1 MGEEDKQ
8 EQTNPEEKK
17 EEKTEE
23 KKEEPKPASPVV
35 LFVDLHCE
43 GCAKKI
49 KRSIFK
55 IKGVEEVTIE
65 MAKNEVTIKGVVE
78 GQAVCN
84 MITQRTKRRA
94 KVLSLSATAEGK
106 PVPEVVASEVAGL
119 NTVELT
125 VNMHCQACAE
135 QLKKRILKM
144 KGVRTA
150 ETELSSSKVTV
161 TGTMDADRLVD
172 YVYRHTK
179 KQAKIVPPPELEKT
193 PKEKPKPDEKSKLE
207 DGKKEEGKEKPATT
221 DGEAPKPEESKDQP
235 QQEEKKDGGGGGE
248 DVAAEQGGEDV
259 QTNNMEEQSMHKMMY
274 YYNYQPSYVIERI
287 PAPQLFSD
295 ENPNACC
302 IV

>member
-1 MGEEDKQ
+1 
-8 EQTNPEEKK
+8 EQTSPEEKK
-17 EEKTEE
+17 EEKTGE
-23 KKEEPKPASPVV
+23 KQEEPKPESPVV

-49 KRSIFK
+49 QRSISK
-55 IKGVEEVTIE
+55 IKGVEEVVME

-94 KVLSLSATAEGK
+94 KVLSPLPPASEA
-106 PVPEVVASEVAGL
+106 VASQVAGL
-119 NTVELT
+119 NTVELN

-179 KQAKIVPPPELEKT
+179 KQAKVVPQPEPERPPE
-193 PKEKPKPDEKSKLE
+193 EKPMPEEKSKPE
-207 DGKKEEGKEKPATT
+207 DEGKEKPATA

-235 QQEEKKDGGGGGE
+235 QQDEKKGEGGGGGGE
-248 DVAAEQGGEDV
+248 DVAAEQGGGDV
-259 QTNNMEEQSMHKMMY
+259 PSNNVEEQSMHKAMY
-274 YYNYQPSYVIERI
+274 YYNYYQPNYVIERL

>member
-1 MGEEDKQ
+1 MGEEDKKG
-8 EQTNPEEKK
+8 QTSPEEKK

-49 KRSIFK
+49 QRSILK
-55 IKGVEEVTIE
+55 IKGVEEVKIE

-94 KVLSLSATAEGK
+94 KVLSPSPPAEGEL
-106 PVPEVVASEVAGL
+106 VPEVVASQVAGL
-119 NTVELT
+119 STAELI
-125 VNMHCQACAE
+125 VNMHCQACAD

-161 TGTMDADRLVD
+161 TGTMDAGRLVD

-179 KQAKIVPPPELEKT
+179 KQAKIVPQPE
-193 PKEKPKPDEKSKLE
+193 PEKPSEEKQKPDEKSKLE
-207 DGKKEEGKEKPATT
+207 DEKKEEGKEKPVTA

-235 QQEEKKDGGGGGE
+235 QQEEKKDGSGGGE

-259 QTNNMEEQSMHKMMY
+259 QTNNVEEQSMHKLMY